1 MMMNVLITGATG
13 NIGTEVLKALSQMD
27 HPLNIFAG
35 VRDIGLYNKKP
46 GPFKAKPILF
56 DFTNTETFKN
66 AIKNM
71 DVLFLLRPPQLSEVK
86 KYFEPL
92 IDTVKA
98 SSIKHIVF
106 LSVQGVE
113 KSKWI
118 PHHKIEQL
126 ILASRIPF
134 TFLRPAYFMQN
145 FTGTLHQDL
154 VKDNRIFLPAG
165 SAKFTIVDVVD
176 IGEVIATILNDL
188 DNHSGKS
195 YELTNNE
202 QLSFKEMATKLSNG
216 LNREINYISP
226 NLVNFYLTKRRQKM
240 NGALIL
246 VMIMLHYLPRFQAA
260 PKITD
265 CIKNILGRK
274 PGSFDQFV
282 AENKVDLS

>member
-1 MMMNVLITGATG
+1 
-13 NIGTEVLKALSQMD
+13 
-27 HPLNIFAG
+27 
-35 VRDIGLYNKKP
+35 
-46 GPFKAKPILF
+46 
-56 DFTNTETFKN
+56 
-66 AIKNM
+66 M

-165 SAKFTIVDVVD
+165 SAKFTVVDVVD
-176 IGEVIATILNDL
+176 IGEVIATILNDT

-216 LNREINYISP
+216 LNWRISHISP
-226 NLVNFYLTKRRQKM
+226 NLVNFYITKRLQKTP
-240 NGALIL
+240 GAFIL
-246 VMIMLHYLPRFQAA
+246 VMSMLHYLPRFQTVS
-260 PKITD
+260 KITD
-265 CIKNILGRK
+265 CIKNILRRM
-274 PGSFDQFV
+274 PRSFDQFV
-282 AENKVDLS
+282 AENKVDLT